1 VKLIAHGES
10 GHSASP
16 ESGHNALGD
25 LTAFLASLD
34 LTPNSWG
41 VLTMHLGRYIGT
53 ETDGASWGIAHTD
66 SVMGSMTTNLAI
78 INVTEGNPTAIVNI
92 RAPRG
97 ITSEQVEAAV
107 NKRIDEI
114 NREYGSALSLS
125 MTLGPYHFV
134 PTDGKF
140 VKTLLEV
147 WEEVT
152 GEPGKPI
159 AIGGGTQARL
169 FPNGV
174 DFGLSTDVEHYR
186 GHGADE
192 YMKPEEL
199 FMAAE
204 LTISAILRLT
214 MTK

>member
-1 VKLIAHGES
+1 
-10 GHSASP
+10 
-16 ESGHNALGD
+16 
-25 LTAFLASLD
+25 
-34 LTPNSWG
+34 
-41 VLTMHLGRYIGT
+41 
-53 ETDGASWGIAHTD
+53 
-66 SVMGSMTTNLAI
+66 
-78 INVTEGNPTAIVNI
+78 
-92 RAPRG
+92 
-97 ITSEQVEAAV
+97 
-107 NKRIDEI
+107 
-114 NREYGSALSLS
+114 
-125 MTLGPYHFV
+125 MTLGSYHFV

-174 DFGLSTDVEHYR
+174 DFGLSTDDKHYR

-192 YMKPEEL
+192 YMRPEEL

-214 MTK
+214 TDE